1 MMFHVSLREGGAH
14 LGGLVMDLPT
24 GLSVLLTEFRHR
36 PKSGNRESDPDLRF
50 WFLGLHRPDGLR
62 HKRAAKFCP
71 RWTYF
76 RLRHQDPEA
85 SSCIGCILTTP
96 LRRIARHE

>member
-1 MMFHVSLREGGAH
+1 MVFRVSLREGRAH
-14 LGGLVMDLPT
+14 LGGIIMNLPT

-36 PKSGNRESDPDLRF
+36 PKSGNRESDPDLL
-50 WFLGLHRPDGLR
+50 LGLLRPDSLR

-76 RLRHQDPEA
+76 RLRHQDPKA
-85 SSCIGCILTTP
+85 SSCTLTTP